1 MNNKQFGFVLT
12 NKKVELRDLYF
23 IKAIDNA
30 NSN

>member
-1 MNNKQFGFVLT
+1 MNNKQFGFVLM
-12 NKKVELRDLYF
+12 NKKVELQELYF